1 MVEIHLPLYAPAK
14 PNASASPSH
23 RPLKTPMPEHAPI
36 LPVIAAEVA
45 ALAPGF
51 RALSLTVEAAPIVR
65 PEIAGHAVERACQA
79 LARGEPDWAEAHLAA
94 WAEAFRRFGA
104 KPQRTPC
111 SAEALR
117 KRALRDGGLPSID
130 PVVDLYNAISVQF
143 AIPVGGEN
151 LAAYAGTPRLVVADG
166 SETFDTLKNGEA
178 VDESPDPGEVV
189 WRDDL
194 GVTCRRWNWRQGVRT
209 RLDASARR
217 MWFILESLPEMP
229 LAALHEAG
237 GLLLDEL
244 RLMMPGMR
252 ADSRLL
258 CVATEPTDSV

>member
-1 MVEIHLPLYAPAK
+1 
-14 PNASASPSH
+14 
-23 RPLKTPMPEHAPI
+23 MPEHAPI

-65 PEIAGHAVERACQA
+65 PEIADRAVERACQA

-166 SETFDTLKNGEA
+166 SETFDVLGARRPRADLTLVIHRRDGERL
-178 VDESPDPGEVV
+178 EVP
-189 WRDDL
+189 
-194 GVTCRRWNWRQGVRT
+194 VTCR
-209 RLDASARR
+209 LDSDEEVS
-217 MWFILESLPEMP
+217 IY
-229 LAALHEAG
+229 EAG
-237 GLLLDEL
+237 GVLQRFAQDFLEAA
-244 RLMMPGMR
+244 G
-252 ADSRLL
+252 A
-258 CVATEPTDSV
+258 